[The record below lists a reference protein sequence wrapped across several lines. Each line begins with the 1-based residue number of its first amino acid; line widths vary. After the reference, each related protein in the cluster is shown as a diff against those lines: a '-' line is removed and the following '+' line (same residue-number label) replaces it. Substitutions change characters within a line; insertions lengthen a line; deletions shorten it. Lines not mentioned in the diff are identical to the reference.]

1 MPQMPPWANPGLTWA
16 PNVSYVNF
24 NGSYYHVLFFVARD
38 RDSDKQA
45 VGVATSQR
53 PEGPY
58 QPVSTK
64 PLINQVA
71 ARSAALRRKLRPLS
85 LPCRALQ
92 ARSAYVLASCNMLC
106 SLKMSLCVVRIC
118 LSCQHQ
124 AGMSTGCVLWS
135 CCVVMTHG
143 PLPSSLHEASCL
155 LVRCLLVGFCPK
167 LSLLLQPCSLLW
179 ELPIGS
185 SLSLPSL

>member
-1 MPQMPPWANPGLTWA
+1 MPPWANPGLTWA

-71 ARSAALRRKLRPLS
+71 ACSASEAQAYASLP

-92 ARSAYVLASCNMLC
+92 AMSAHVLASCNMRC
-106 SLKMSLCVVRIC
+106 TLKMNPAWSGSVRAVRNSL
-118 LSCQHQ
+118 
-124 AGMSTGCVLWS
+124 A
-135 CCVVMTHG
+135 
-143 PLPSSLHEASCL
+143 
-155 LVRCLLVGFCPK
+155 
-167 LSLLLQPCSLLW
+167 
-179 ELPIGS
+179 
-185 SLSLPSL
+185 